1 MWSSHLGRT
10 ALNVP
15 ELRPTA
21 WSSPAQSLFPQVSA
35 LPGPNWQSKGQGFE
49 SPQLHSCGDV
59 TPQQVLAGQAR

>member
-1 MWSSHLGRT
+1 MLTQSNFCLAEVEQMWSCHLGRT

-35 LPGPNWQSKGQGFE
+35 LPGPNWQI
-49 SPQLHSCGDV
+49 
-59 TPQQVLAGQAR
+59 